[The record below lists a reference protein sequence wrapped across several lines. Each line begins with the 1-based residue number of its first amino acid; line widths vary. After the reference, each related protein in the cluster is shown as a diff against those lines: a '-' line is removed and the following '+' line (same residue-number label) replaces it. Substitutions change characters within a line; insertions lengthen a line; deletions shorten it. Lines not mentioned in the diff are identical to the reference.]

1 MQYFTSVHL
10 EQACVAIVEQLHL
23 WESLVMH
30 LRVKVSKWHY
40 FATWMISISPADLNM
55 RLAVKAKPV
64 NHKQLEKRCCL
75 SWAEETCRAR
85 SVLIFRGRKERTR
98 SSSKLF
104 CCSHVYWAG
113 QGYFIE
119 SCNDPYKCSSSK
131 KIAIIIP
138 ASKAWLCLEPAE
150 APELLQY
157 DAHVSFH
164 LSFRFILLNVSCYEK
179 ECKF

>member
-131 KIAIIIP
+131 KIAIIVTCIQ
-138 ASKAWLCLEPAE
+138 SLT
-150 APELLQY
+150 
-157 DAHVSFH
+157 
-164 LSFRFILLNVSCYEK
+164 LSWTSRGTWVVTIWCT
-179 ECKF
+179 CKFSPFIQVYPFKCFLLWKGM